1 MNRSTHIFSAQVTGV
16 KLIELLDTRYH
27 MAQPEKKGKKV
38 IFRPYITDPKTGKR
52 RYPKKGKVFPI
63 LVDDK

>member
-1 MNRSTHIFSAQVTGV
+1 
-16 KLIELLDTRYH
+16 